1 MTTDE
6 NSGRFGDRQLFL
18 AQPGVLQEET
28 GADRYRQMFE
38 KNRTVQLL
46 IDPLSGFIVD
56 ANPAAVDFYGYE
68 LDTLKRMKIS
78 AINLSS
84 EGEIAEAI
92 RQAVAEQQPVFL
104 FRHKLASGEV
114 REVEVRSSPI
124 TIGAQQLLHS
134 IIHDVTEQVR
144 AEAALRHQLDFE
156 KLLARVSR
164 LFLDYP
170 LAEIDKSINQTLQLI
185 GEFGGVDRSYLY
197 LVSNNLTTVEVGYEW
212 CAPGVQPELKKTLA
226 MAIESFT
233 WATEQLLT
241 QEVLHVPRVADLP
254 PEAQAERAEFVAQ
267 GVQSALIV
275 PLLFPP
281 IMGFFGFETVRREKT
296 WSEESIT
303 LLKVVRE
310 IIVQAL
316 QRQRTEEAR
325 QAEAQV
331 TAALARVGQELIGS
345 LRSSAILEHLCR
357 VTIEVLEGTY
367 SQVYLWDAK
376 EEAYVMAASW
386 GDPPEQVATFRLFR
400 FSAQPVQGLIDQLQQ
415 DDLVQ
420 IAVAQP
426 PSFLPAPREFFA
438 QRGVTHIFYIA
449 LRQRGK
455 VVGALTVGFCDR
467 RDPCSIQQQRIARG
481 LAQLASLVLENVHL
495 FEEAERANR
504 LKSEFLA
511 TMSHELR
518 TPINIILGYT
528 DLLLEGD
535 FGDIVGEQARLLQRV
550 GASARELSEL
560 INATLDVSRFE
571 AGRLPVE
578 AQMVDMAKCMAEV
591 QREVTNGIL
600 KPGVRLEWQMPESL
614 LMIRTDRAK
623 LKMILKNLLGNA
635 LKFTEHGIVRTE
647 VRAVAQGVE
656 IAVSDTGIGI
666 PAEVLP
672 IIFDMFRQGHG
683 AATRGYGGVGLGLY
697 IVRRLLEIIG
707 GTIAVESEV
716 GQGSTFRV
724 YVPHAGTPVRGKA
737 S

>member
-1 MTTDE
+1 MATDRNLGIVSSLSSPLSQRGATKKE
-6 NSGRFGDRQLFL
+6 L
-18 AQPGVLQEET
+18 GV
-28 GADRYRQMFE
+28 DRYRQMFE

-46 IDPLSGFIVD
+46 IDPLSGLIFD
-56 ANPAAVDFYGYE
+56 ANPAAVEFYGYE

-84 EGEIAEAI
+84 EEKIAEAL
-92 RQAVAEQQPVFL
+92 RQAVAEQQLVFL
-104 FRHKLASGEV
+104 FRHRLASGEV
-114 REVEVRSSPI
+114 REVEVRSSPV
-124 TIGAQQLLHS
+124 TIGSQQLLHS
-134 IIHDVTEQVR
+134 IIHDVTDQVR

-156 KLLARVSR
+156 KLLARVAR
-164 LFLDYP
+164 LFLDFP
-170 LAEIDKSINQTLQLI
+170 LEEIDKSINHTLQLI
-185 GEFGGVDRSYLY
+185 GKFVDVDRSYLY
-197 LVSNNLTTVEVGYEW
+197 LVSNDLTTVEVGYEW
-212 CAPGVQPELKKTLA
+212 CAPGVKPELKKTLA
-226 MAIESFT
+226 MAVESFT

-254 PEAQAERAEFVAQ
+254 PEAHVERAEFVAQ

-275 PLLFPP
+275 PLLSHP

-310 IIVQAL
+310 IIAQAL
-316 QRQRTEEAR
+316 QRQRAEEER

-331 TAALARVGQELIGS
+331 TAALARIGQELIGS
-345 LRSSAILEHLCR
+345 LRNSAILEHLCR
-357 VTIEVLEGTY
+357 VTIEVLGGTY
-367 SQVYLWDAK
+367 SQTYLWDAK

-386 GDPPEQVATFRLFR
+386 GDPPEQVETFRLFR
-400 FSAQPVQGLIDQLQQ
+400 FSAQQVQGLIDQLQQ

-426 PSFLPAPREFFA
+426 PSFLPAPREFFE

-449 LRQRGK
+449 LRQGGK
-455 VVGALTVGFCDR
+455 VVGAQAVGFRDR
-467 RDPCSIQQQRIARG
+467 QGPCSIPQQRIARG
-481 LAQLASLVLENVHL
+481 IAQLASLVLENVHL

-535 FGDIVGEQARLLQRV
+535 FGSIVGEQARLLQRV
-550 GASARELSEL
+550 DASARELLEL

-578 AQMVDMAKCMAEV
+578 VQMVDMAKCMAEL

-600 KPGVRLEWQMPESL
+600 KPEVRLEWQMPESL

-635 LKFTEHGIVRTE
+635 LKFTERGIVRTE

-666 PAEVLP
+666 PTEVLP
-672 IIFDMFRQGHG
+672 IIFDMFRQGNG

-716 GQGSTFRV
+716 GHGSTFRV
-724 YVPHAGTPVRGKA
+724 YVPHASMPVRGNA